1 MRLPPSLAGIFFGGV
16 LTMQLASAYTNNVYF
31 HFQGIGLL
39 GNNVIVKIT
48 GENGNWQQWRLWL
61 APLIGNE
68 FTRTLD
74 PAFGFKN
81 GETVTA
87 CLTDVGNGIPVTPS
101 CYTTNV
107 DFNGGTDFYL
117 TVPGT

>member
-1 MRLPPSLAGIFFGGV
+1 M
-16 LTMQLASAYTNNVYF
+16 
-31 HFQGIGLL
+31 

-48 GENGNWQQWRLWL
+48 GENGEWQQWRLWL

-74 PAFGFKN
+74 TGFGFKN
-81 GETVTA
+81 GESVTA
-87 CLTDVGNGIPVTPS
+87 CLTDVGNGIPATPS
-101 CYTTNV
+101 CWTANL